1 MTPGTSRMA
10 MRTFVL
16 VCTGQILSVLGSQLT
31 AFGLGVWSYQRTGST
46 TAYGLMALA
55 TLAPGMLAAPL
66 AGLLVDRSARAAM
79 IAGHLGAG
87 ACTFTLALLVHLGAA
102 PFGAVLA
109 LVALTSVCNAVQFPG
124 LSAVTPRLVPPEHLG
139 RAQGALQLGMAT
151 GQVGAPVLAA
161 MLLASLG
168 LWPILALD
176 ALSFFFASTLLLV
189 CRLPSVPRP
198 TRAAGA
204 LAEAGQGWRYLRAQ
218 PGLLGLLGLLALLN
232 FTVGASQVLLTPFVL
247 GFANVQVLG
256 RVMSVGGLGMVLGS
270 VLLLVWGGPRRR
282 RVLALLGFAL
292 LEGVAM
298 MALGLLRP
306 SAALVAGCAFAVLF
320 AVPLVTGCAQV
331 LWQLKVPA
339 GLQGRVF
346 GLRVLVAQGAIPL
359 AFLIAGP
366 LADHVFEPL
375 WRTPGRG
382 IALFFMLLGALSV
395 LGVGWAARSSRLRR
409 LERELDDTGRGR
421 PKPGGWTTAQ
431 PREA

>member
-1 MTPGTSRMA
+1 MNAARVFMA
-10 MRTFVL
+10 RH
-16 VCTGQILSVLGSQLT
+16 G
-31 AFGLGVWSYQRTGST
+31 
-46 TAYGLMALA
+46 
-55 TLAPGMLAAPL
+55 
-66 AGLLVDRSARAAM
+66 
-79 IAGHLGAG
+79 
-87 ACTFTLALLVHLGAA
+87 
-102 PFGAVLA
+102 
-109 LVALTSVCNAVQFPG
+109 
-124 LSAVTPRLVPPEHLG
+124 
-139 RAQGALQLGMAT
+139 
-151 GQVGAPVLAA
+151 
-161 MLLASLG
+161 
-168 LWPILALD
+168 
-176 ALSFFFASTLLLV
+176 
-189 CRLPSVPRP
+189 
-198 TRAAGA
+198 
-204 LAEAGQGWRYLRAQ
+204 
-218 PGLLGLLGLLALLN
+218 
-232 FTVGASQVLLTPFVL
+232 
-247 GFANVQVLG
+247 
-256 RVMSVGGLGMVLGS
+256 LGS

-375 WRTPGRG
+375 WSTPGRG